1 MFKQRFW
8 IVHLLVW
15 VLMFAMQLVNE
26 YAFGQEEYRTYQL
39 SLIGLY
45 GVVRVTLFYVFY
57 LLIAPLINQ
66 SKYLLFVVFGLLASY
81 LVPNFFSFNYFT
93 FVRGWLELGPGEWQL
108 AKSFYFMTDGV
119 MIGIIGSLAY
129 LARAGIRRR
138 QEDAL
143 LKQEKTDLEMQA
155 LKSRLNPHFLFNT
168 LNNIYY
174 LSRQKRDEAPEAVLL
189 LAETMRYMLDASAK
203 ETVPLTEEVK
213 AADQILELIKYR
225 VAPSF
230 SVHLTSNIVVN
241 HPIMP
246 TIILTLVENAMKHGD
261 LSDDGFIHIKVQT
274 TDEYILIKSINR
286 VGPEGKS
293 LEVQSGKF
301 GLSSLKRSL
310 ELVYPQQHTFESKRV
325 DNQFEVAIE
334 LHAV

>member
-1 MFKQRFW
+1 
-8 IVHLLVW
+8 
-15 VLMFAMQLVNE
+15 
-26 YAFGQEEYRTYQL
+26 
-39 SLIGLY
+39 
-45 GVVRVTLFYVFY
+45 
-57 LLIAPLINQ
+57 
-66 SKYLLFVVFGLLASY
+66 
-81 LVPNFFSFNYFT
+81 
-93 FVRGWLELGPGEWQL
+93 
-108 AKSFYFMTDGV
+108 MTDGII
-119 MIGIIGSLAY
+119 IGIIGSLAY
-129 LARAGIRRR
+129 LARVGIRRR

-286 VGPEGKS
+286 VRPEGKS

-334 LHAV
+334 LHAI

>member
-1 MFKQRFW
+1 MLKQRFW
-8 IVHLLVW
+8 IIHTTVW
-15 VLMFAMQLVNE
+15 ALIFSMQLINE
-26 YAFGQEEYRTYQL
+26 YAFGTEDFRTFQL
-39 SLIGLY
+39 SLIALY
-45 GVVRVTLFYVFY
+45 GCVHVSLFYLFY
-57 LLIAPLINQ
+57 LVIAPLLIER
-66 SKYLLFVVFGLLASY
+66 KFLAFAILGILASY
-81 LVPNFFSFNYFT
+81 VVPNAFSFTYLNY
-93 FVRGWLELGPGEWQL
+93 VRAWLGLDASEWIF
-108 AKSFYFMTDGV
+108 AKSFYFMSEGI
-119 MIGIIGSLAY
+119 MMGIIGSLAY
-129 LARAGIRRR
+129 LARVGIKRQ

-143 LKQEKTDLEMQA
+143 FRQEKTDLEMQA

-189 LAETMRYMLDASAK
+189 LAETMRYMLDVSAK
-203 ETVPLTEEVK
+203 ETVPLNEEVR
-213 AADQILELIKYR
+213 AANQILELIKYR

-230 SVHLTSNIVVN
+230 SVHLTANILKN
-241 HPIMP
+241 HQIMP

-274 TDEYILIKSINR
+274 TDEYILIKSTNR
-286 VGPEGKS
+286 IRPEGKS

-301 GLSSLKRSL
+301 GLSSLRRSL
-310 ELVYPQQHTFESKRV
+310 ELVYPERHAFESKRV